1 MNPAPLALC
10 IVFAIASHAAAESP
24 PPQDPQPPKKAPAK
38 KPKPPAKP
46 QPSRKDI
53 ALQEVRACDRDQNGK
68 IEGLETMTLNNVLKN
83 NPDSFL
89 YLFDEDG
96 NHSLDSAE
104 IAAINQLL
112 KPKKK

>member
-1 MNPAPLALC
+1 
-10 IVFAIASHAAAESP
+10 
-24 PPQDPQPPKKAPAK
+24 
-38 KPKPPAKP
+38 
-46 QPSRKDI
+46 
-53 ALQEVRACDRDQNGK
+53 
-68 IEGLETMTLNNVLKN
+68 MTLNNVLKN

>member
-1 MNPAPLALC
+1 MTSALLPVC
-10 IVFAIASHAAAESP
+10 VALLFACQAAAEPTP
-24 PPQDPQPPKKAPAK
+24 PPKPPAAKKAPAK
-38 KPKPPAKP
+38 KPKLPVKP
-46 QPSRKDI
+46 QPSRKDL
-53 ALQEVRACDRDQNGK
+53 ALEEVRACDRDQNGK
-68 IEGLETMTLNNVLKN
+68 IEGLETMTLDNVLKS

>member
-1 MNPAPLALC
+1 MNPARLAVC
-10 IVFAIASHAAAESP
+10 IAIAIACQAAAQP
-24 PPQDPQPPKKAPAK
+24 APPQNPQPPKKAPAK
-38 KPKPPAKP
+38 KPKPPVKP

-96 NHSLDSAE
+96 NHSLDSTE

>member
-1 MNPAPLALC
+1 M
-10 IVFAIASHAAAESP
+10 SS
-24 PPQDPQPPKKAPAK
+24 KTT
-38 KPKPPAKP
+38 
-46 QPSRKDI
+46 RT
-53 ALQEVRACDRDQNGK
+53 G
-68 IEGLETMTLNNVLKN
+68 
-83 NPDSFL
+83 FL

>member
-10 IVFAIASHAAAESP
+10 IATAIACQAAAESP
-24 PPQDPQPPKKAPAK
+24 LPPKPPPAKKAPAK

-96 NHSLDSAE
+96 NHSLDSTE